1 MAASKATAV
10 TKKGIRSP
18 PAKKAQSPGS
28 RRPGKAT
35 ADKREVKRAPE
46 AKAKKSTTRTRSSAA
61 AKVSKASKAKAATTS
76 AAKASKAKSVTT
88 SAAKAAASGTARVTS
103 RELASKI
110 KEITESNAELRDEIR
125 SIAKTFTGNQKRMSS
140 ISGMSGSLEAVL
152 VQIQKQSRQISGLK
166 KETQGLFDELEEI
179 SAQHAAIGNLE
190 EQVRSMQQQ
199 LVKAADSI
207 RAESASDAKI
217 SKKIGDGLKS
227 IRDSSESIV
236 RLSEAVDA
244 VRMEIRK
251 VAARSASA
259 AGTGAEID
267 ALRSEIAKISDVTQP
282 GSMIGTLRGD
292 LERMA
297 GRFDEFSKRQEELE
311 SGQRD
316 GPNGFDPNRILDSIA
331 AGSSRIEQMG
341 AALDAFREQ
350 LGQISSKAAEAESA
364 GMESSKLITERL
376 RSISDEL
383 RSIVQEEMASTM
395 AARAEGAGGG
405 DDGRDEFKSIRDGI
419 ASLKSDTAGSMRE
432 MGQWI
437 ARISEEIRGQESDT
451 ARMYEKMQEVYAE
464 MRRVKESADTH
475 KRAAS
480 DHTARMIKLSEY
492 QSMIRMN
499 AESKYGDLGTI
510 SHMAQR
516 TAEIAALF
524 EGGGPGG
531 SSQTV
536 SKGADLDDGHGDQ
549 IPASDSE
556 HTAASASDVEPA
568 EGAGDHD
575 GVRNGDAVTERSTPL
590 PLDVKRWAVGKMF
603 DCADRWEIR
612 FSDAYGVIKDAIGP
626 GMLAES
632 LRMQQIRDI
641 YGIRAVKSTRE
652 DLGIDD

>member
-10 TKKGIRSP
+10 TKKGTRSP
-18 PAKKAQSPGS
+18 PAKKAQSSGS

-35 ADKREVKRAPE
+35 AGKREVKGAPE

-61 AKVSKASKAKAATTS
+61 ARQAEDTGRRTAAKASKAKAA
-76 AAKASKAKSVTT
+76 TT

-110 KEITESNAELRDEIR
+110 KEITESNSELRDEIR
-125 SIAKTFTGNQKRMSS
+125 SIAKTFAGNQKRMSS

-190 EQVRSMQQQ
+190 ERVRSMQQQ

-207 RAESASDAKI
+207 RAESASDAKA

-227 IRDSSESIV
+227 IRDSSESIA

-316 GPNGFDPNRILDSIA
+316 GPERFDPNRILDSIA

-395 AARAEGAGGG
+395 ASRAGGG
-405 DDGRDEFKSIRDGI
+405 GGGDGRDEFKSIRDGI

-464 MRRVKESADTH
+464 MRSVKESADTH

-480 DHTARMIKLSEY
+480 DHTARMIELSEY
-492 QSMIRMN
+492 QSMIRMS

-536 SKGADLDDGHGDQ
+536 SKGADLDGGHGDR

-556 HTAASASDVEPA
+556 HTAASAADEEPT
-568 EGAGDHD
+568 EGAEDH
-575 GVRNGDAVTERSTPL
+575 GGARNGGAVTERSTPL

-612 FSDAYGVIKDAIGP
+612 FSDAYGVIKDTIGP

-641 YGIRAVKSTRE
+641 YGIRAVKSIRE
-652 DLGIDD
+652 DLGIGD